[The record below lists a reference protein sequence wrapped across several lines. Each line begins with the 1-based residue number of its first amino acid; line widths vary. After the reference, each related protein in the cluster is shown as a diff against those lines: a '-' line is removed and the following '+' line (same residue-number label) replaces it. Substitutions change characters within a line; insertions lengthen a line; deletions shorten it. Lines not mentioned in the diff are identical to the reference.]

1 MMAIGVKFMWEA
13 RRLDHKSQQLGQWS
27 ETTGRILSSDLI
39 ESRTKTGTIK
49 QTIYKVRATY
59 EYSVSG
65 RQYQSR
71 QISLGDR
78 QVTKYVRWEAEAEH
92 RKYLEGQEVK
102 VYYDPN
108 HPGDAILD
116 LTMQRSPEWILVFG
130 HVFVWAGLLMGSAL
144 FIRSLQDCGFTPQS
158 LQPAPDAP
166 AECHTI
172 SWFE

>member
-1 MMAIGVKFMWEA
+1 MMAIGGKFMWDA
-13 RRLDHKSQQLGQWS
+13 RRLDHKSKQLGQWS
-27 ETTGRILSSDLI
+27 ETTGRILSSALM
-39 ESRTKTGTIK
+39 ERRTKTGTII
-49 QTIYKVRATY
+49 QTSYAVRATY
-59 EYSVSG
+59 EYSVSE
-65 RQYQSR
+65 RKYKSR

-78 QVTKYVRWEAEAEH
+78 QVIKHVKWEAEAEH

-102 VYYDPN
+102 VYYDPR
-108 HPGDAILD
+108 HPKDAILD
-116 LTMQRSPEWILVFG
+116 LEMQTLPEWMLVFG

-172 SWFE
+172 SLFE